1 MLDLFV
7 TLTPIGLIDSLSMMP
22 FAMVV
27 LAALLSGP
35 KPYASSVSF
44 LLGTALSYFGAGL
57 LIALG
62 LGGLIERAT
71 AALVHWFKHPSAIDY
86 ALSMLIGLGL
96 IALGYRWA
104 VARRERAERREVST
118 GMAPTQA
125 FALGAGAT
133 LAGLWGA
140 LPYFAAID
148 QLLKADLSSWEAVVA
163 LAYYNAVF
171 VSIAALLVVI
181 RALVGRRA
189 DGLFDAVNRLF
200 SVWGKRLLIAGMVI
214 LGLAML
220 ADGIGCLFDHPLIP
234 IG

>member
-1 MLDLFV
+1 
-7 TLTPIGLIDSLSMMP
+7 
-22 FAMVV
+22 
-27 LAALLSGP
+27 
-35 KPYASSVSF
+35 
-44 LLGTALSYFGAGL
+44 
-57 LIALG
+57 
-62 LGGLIERAT
+62 
-71 AALVHWFKHPSAIDY
+71 
-86 ALSMLIGLGL
+86 
-96 IALGYRWA
+96 
-104 VARRERAERREVST
+104 
-118 GMAPTQA
+118 
-125 FALGAGAT
+125 
-133 LAGLWGA
+133 
-140 LPYFAAID
+140 
-148 QLLKADLSSWEAVVA
+148 VVA